1 MSRNGLTSRVT
12 KSGIPVLRVHY
23 SADEHK
29 DPRTEQGQRWLGMI
43 AQGYKGGMND
53 PLFQKEM
60 EIAYSAMSGQLL
72 FPYWE
77 QERELLTCDPLGLEY
92 VPGVKFYGT
101 YDHGY
106 IHPSVYLVHA
116 VLPDGKKYTVWEFA
130 ASMVPV
136 QAIAEIIKGN
146 PVKLE
151 KDGREFKGNPYAGKE
166 IIKICDP
173 HIFERRGSMSD
184 GEFNNVGDV
193 FRDRYGVHFEKGH
206 KGGQLTCASTLLGDL
221 WLDPASPKFQIF
233 RSCKHLIWEIGRL
246 RYQQQSAI
254 QAKNKAAPEKLVD
267 KDDDAWDSLCHFLRR
282 FPSTVAPKDKPK
294 VAGTFLYYQKQMQ
307 RRSLANSYA
316 RV

>member
-1 MSRNGLTSRVT
+1 MSRAGLTSRIT

-29 DPRTEQGQRWLGMI
+29 DPHTAQGQKWLAMI
-43 AQGYKGGMND
+43 AQGYKGGMQD
-53 PLFQKEM
+53 PLFRKEM
-60 EIAYSAMSGQLL
+60 EIEYNAMSGQLL
-72 FPYWE
+72 FPYWD
-77 QERELLTCDPLGLEY
+77 QEKELLTCEPRRVEA

-106 IHPSVYLVHA
+106 IHPSVYHVHA
-116 VLPDGKKYTVWEFA
+116 VLPDGMKYTVWEFA

-136 QAIAEIIKGN
+136 QAIAEIIKGH
-146 PVKLE
+146 PVKLK
-151 KDGREFKGNPYAGKE
+151 KDGREFQGNPYAGKE
-166 IIKICDP
+166 VTKICDP
-173 HIFERRGSMSD
+173 HIFERRGNLSD

-221 WLDPASPKFQIF
+221 WLDPTAPKYQIF
-233 RSCKHLIWEIGRL
+233 TCCPHLIWEIGRL

-282 FPSTVAPKDKPK
+282 FPSTIAPREKINI
-294 VAGTFLYYQKQMQ
+294 AGTFKYVQSQLK
-307 RRSLANSYA
+307 RAPLRNVYA
-316 RV
+316 RI